1 MATQGER
8 RTATREAL
16 LTAAARLIADQG
28 IDQASVDAIAREA
41 GRTSGALYDH
51 FGSKEGLLFALLEGW
66 VDDVAAV
73 VAAELVTALT
83 VHEQMAALWHNFSDP
98 AVGDGRWL
106 ELEHELWAFATRNAA
121 ARERLAER
129 YRAAWGAIDADHV
142 WASRADGS
150 AVGPVLVGML
160 LGLAMVRRIDPG
172 TLTDDMAVA
181 ALCSVVG
188 PDHTTTDRTTT
199 DHVTIDHVTIDHV
212 TIDHDRTDQGAPT

>member
-16 LTAAARLIADQG
+16 LAAAARLFAEHGVDS
-28 IDQASVDAIAREA
+28 ASVDAIAREA

-73 VAAELVTALT
+73 VTAELVTAPT
-83 VHEQMAALWHNFSDP
+83 VPEQMAALWHNFSDP

-106 ELEHELWAFATRNAA
+106 ALEHELWAFATRNED
-121 ARERLAER
+121 ARVRLAER
-129 YRAAWGAIDADHV
+129 YRAAWGSIDADHI

-150 AVGPVLVGML
+150 AIGPVLVGML
-160 LGLAMVRRIDPG
+160 LGLAMVRRIDPD
-172 TLTDDMAVA
+172 TITDDMAVA
-181 ALCSVVG
+181 ALCAVVG
-188 PDHTTTDRTTT
+188 PDTRTNDGHITDGHTTNGRITNGRITDTPITDSGATT
-199 DHVTIDHVTIDHV
+199 
-212 TIDHDRTDQGAPT
+212 